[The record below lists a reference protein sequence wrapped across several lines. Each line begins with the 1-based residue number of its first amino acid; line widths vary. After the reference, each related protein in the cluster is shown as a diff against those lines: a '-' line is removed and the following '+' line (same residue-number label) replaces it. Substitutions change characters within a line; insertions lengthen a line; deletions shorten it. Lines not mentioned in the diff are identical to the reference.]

1 MGLINIFMKD
11 EWLLCFIVMVISCV
25 GRVFESGMRRINDNY
40 WFCCVWLLIYVIYL
54 LSLERFKFMC
64 IEFYVNF
71 KLINFIIGF
80 CFLFSWY
87 I

>member
-40 WFCCVWLLIYVIYL
+40 WFCCVW
-54 LSLERFKFMC
+54 
-64 IEFYVNF
+64 
-71 KLINFIIGF
+71 
-80 CFLFSWY
+80 
-87 I
+87 